1 MHASSRAA
9 SPHELTRR
17 IVPHDASSHRGPC
30 ADAIDSSADS
40 FSCCPMEGTVDVPD
54 YPAGSRN
61 MAARIDVREL
71 LSRIIWA

>member
-1 MHASSRAA
+1 MHAPPRAVSPREHTRRAA
-9 SPHELTRR
+9 PRN
-17 IVPHDASSHRGPC
+17 AFSHRDPS
-30 ADAIDSSADS
+30 ADAIDSSAES